1 MDPGTPTKLAQIER
15 TPNDHVVPNTD
26 HKSHR
31 QPPLTIPAF
40 LPLQFGT
47 RDAIKVWWKSKLS
60 FLLSARDMNNLLDF
74 ARAGVGCFDRL
85 NHRHSIGSSLTD
97 RADY

>member
-1 MDPGTPTKLAQIER
+1 MDPGTPTKLAIGANA
-15 TPNDHVVPNTD
+15 NDHVVPNID

-60 FLLSARDMNNLLDF
+60 FLLSARDMNNLLDV
-74 ARAGVGCFDRL
+74 RAGVGCFDRL